1 MKQHSILKWIWK
13 RILYVV
19 VATAVFSLLDWV
31 SGDGVDFM
39 RNVVRAIVLLFSI
52 WLFDKL
58 YQLYDR
64 RN

>member
-1 MKQHSILKWIWK
+1 MKQHSIIKWIWK
-13 RILYVV
+13 RVLSVV
-19 VATAVFSLLDWV
+19 VATSVFSLLDWV
-31 SGDGVDFM
+31 FGDGINLM
-39 RNVVRAIVLLFSI
+39 YNVVRAIVLLFSI

>member
-1 MKQHSILKWIWK
+1 MKQHSIIKWIWK
-13 RILYVV
+13 RVLSVV
-19 VATAVFSLLDWV
+19 VATAVFSLLGWV
-31 SGDGVDFM
+31 FGDGINLM
-39 RNVVRAIVLLFSI
+39 YNVVRAIVLLFSI

>member
-1 MKQHSILKWIWK
+1 MS
-13 RILYVV
+13 VV
-19 VATAVFSLLDWV
+19 VATAVFSLLGWV
-31 SGDGVDFM
+31 FGDGINLM
-39 RNVVRAIVLLFSI
+39 YNVVRAIVLLFSI

>member
-1 MKQHSILKWIWK
+1 MKHSVIKWICK
-13 RILYVV
+13 CVV
-19 VATAVFSLLDWV
+19 FVALATAVFSLLDWAF
-31 SGDGVDFM
+31 GDGVDLAY
-39 RNVVRAIVLLFSI
+39 NAVRAIVLLFSI

>member
-1 MKQHSILKWIWK
+1 MWIWK
-13 RILYVV
+13 LTLYVV

-31 SGDGVDFM
+31 FGDEINLM
-39 RNVVRAIVLLFSI
+39 YNVVRAIVLLFSI

>member
-1 MKQHSILKWIWK
+1 MKQHSIIMWIWK
-13 RILYVV
+13 LTLYVV
-19 VATAVFSLLDWV
+19 VATAVFSLLDWAF
-31 SGDGVDFM
+31 GDGVDLM
-39 RNVVRAIVLLFSI
+39 YNVVRAIVLLFSI

>member
-1 MKQHSILKWIWK
+1 M
-13 RILYVV
+13 YVI

-31 SGDGVDFM
+31 FGDGVDLM
-39 RNVVRAIVLLFSI
+39 RNIVRAIVLLFSI

>member
-1 MKQHSILKWIWK
+1 MKQHSIIKWIWK
-13 RILYVV
+13 RVLYVV

-31 SGDGVDFM
+31 SGDGVDLM

>member
-1 MKQHSILKWIWK
+1 MNQHAIIKWIWK
-13 RILYVV
+13 RVLSVV

-31 SGDGVDFM
+31 FGDGINLM
-39 RNVVRAIVLLFSI
+39 YNVVRAIVLLFSI